1 MQHHEQQQ
9 QAVEQRVMGLHLQGT
24 VLFSVLQR
32 LGERAAQ
39 GRCLAHVQR
48 LSDRKADGARLFV
61 GVHFKDLV
69 SVLGKED
76 V

>member
-1 MQHHEQQQ
+1 MFSTRAALVRQES
-9 QAVEQRVMGLHLQGT
+9 RWST
-24 VLFSVLQR
+24 VVCRCALQR

-48 LSDRKADGARLFV
+48 LSDRKADGAQLFV
-61 GVHFKDLV
+61 GVHFKDSV
-69 SVLGKED
+69 SVLHREN